1 MKGKYERRWMRCGE
15 WSNLDKSIE
24 HKIESGIL
32 FHVHILCMIF
42 IHFQSSGF
50 PTREQI
56 KNERSRMIARLCSS
70 FGTTL
75 TCFMLD
81 TSLNSMF
88 QSNRRSISC
97 NFTDES
103 INATVALR
111 FNQESSNTM
120 NAVTLV
126 RDSRKTTR
134 PRIFHTFWRF
144 WQMNNCSHSGTPLLI
159 PWTNSFRSKDCSKRS
174 NFCKNY
180 FALLWFIFCN
190 DP

>member
-1 MKGKYERRWMRCGE
+1 
-15 WSNLDKSIE
+15 
-24 HKIESGIL
+24 
-32 FHVHILCMIF
+32 
-42 IHFQSSGF
+42 
-50 PTREQI
+50 
-56 KNERSRMIARLCSS
+56 MIARLCSS

-120 NAVTLV
+120 NAV
-126 RDSRKTTR
+126 RDE
-134 PRIFHTFWRF
+134 I
-144 WQMNNCSHSGTPLLI
+144 I
-159 PWTNSFRSKDCSKRS
+159 
-174 NFCKNY
+174 Y
-180 FALLWFIFCN
+180 
-190 DP
+190 